1 MSIRSDFRA
10 TKTNRTAGKAAAGA
24 TLIVVRNLGGLLLLI
39 AP

>member
-10 TKTNRTAGKAAAGA
+10 TNRAAGQAAAGA
-24 TLIVVRNLGGLLLLI
+24 SIILVQNLGGLLLLLI

>member
-10 TKTNRTAGKAAAGA
+10 TNRTAGQAAAGA
-24 TLIVVRNLGGLLLLI
+24 ALMLVQNLGGLLLLI

>member
-10 TKTNRTAGKAAAGA
+10 TNRAAGQAAAGA
-24 TLIVVRNLGGLLLLI
+24 SIVLVQSLGGLLLLI